1 MPIRRLAPSVVN
13 QIAAGEVVERP
24 ASVVKEVLEN
34 AFDAGARRVDI
45 EITGGGRDFIR
56 IADDGA
62 GIPADELAL
71 AVEAHATSKI
81 ESVADL
87 EKVSTMG
94 FRGEALASIASV
106 SRFALESR
114 TQNSD
119 EAWRIEVTDGV
130 IGSPAPTAGPP
141 GTRVEV
147 RNLFHTVPARRRFL
161 KSETAESARI
171 AEVVRLLA
179 LARPTIGFRLVSN
192 GRCLLDLPA
201 TDDPRRRIVGVLGE
215 ELDGRLIEVRGE
227 IGSPADGTLT
237 SVWGLVGLPET
248 ARPTAKNQRFI
259 LNGRAITDR
268 SLSHALKEGFRGLVE
283 PGRHPVG
290 VCYLEMNPARVDVNV
305 HPAKTEVRFREARPL
320 HGLVRHAVQEA
331 LQEADLVRNLTL
343 KTKGDPSADES
354 MASGRATIAHRMPPL
369 GSGSGVGGAS
379 PSSPSSPFSTSSSSW
394 FREEREVARSRTAS
408 GVNLD
413 RIREA
418 IGDVPMPNA
427 APRQPITSA
436 AEVLPTLVGSDAV
449 LQVHQSFLV
458 TQDAEGL
465 VIIDQHALHERVMF
479 EKLHDRCAAGP
490 LESQRQLVPIVFDA
504 DPASIAALES
514 LAPLLVRLG
523 IDATAAGPRGVAIH
537 GFPTLLLTRRVDP
550 GPFLSELL
558 ERAAQG
564 EIDRDDHEAALAD
577 VLDVMSCK
585 AAVKAGDRLG
595 EREIAELL
603 AMRDR
608 IDREGSC
615 PHGRPT
621 HLRIPIAELER
632 RFGRSPA

>member
-62 GIPADELAL
+62 GIPADELEL

-354 MASGRATIAHRMPPL
+354 MASGRATIAHRMPPP
-369 GSGSGVGGAS
+369 GSGSGVGGA
-379 PSSPSSPFSTSSSSW
+379 SPSSPFSTSSSSW

>member
-354 MASGRATIAHRMPPL
+354 MASGRATIAHRMPPP
-369 GSGSGVGGAS
+369 GSGSGVGGA
-379 PSSPSSPFSTSSSSW
+379 SPSSPFSTSSSSW

>member
-24 ASVVKEVLEN
+24 ASVVEEVLEN

-379 PSSPSSPFSTSSSSW
+379 PSSPFSTSSSSW

>member
-331 LQEADLVRNLTL
+331 LQEADLIRNLTL

-369 GSGSGVGGAS
+369 GSGSGVGGA
-379 PSSPSSPFSTSSSSW
+379 SPSSPFSTSSSSW

-632 RFGRSPA
+632 RSPA